1 LLGDLLKH
9 LTMALKVGI
18 LCPEFPLQFAL
29 PCELVECGIIHLLDI
44 HGPINLIY
52 LTTFILMANHFKK
65 RAGPVPEAPTR
76 VGSGEGNNRSKVL
89 PPQKFCRET
98 ASNPG
103 PGDSAS

>member
-1 LLGDLLKH
+1 MFTHVLH
-9 LTMALKVGI
+9 LVKITWRSIAFINDM
-18 LCPEFPLQFAL
+18 LQVDDWA
-29 PCELVECGIIHLLDI
+29 D
-44 HGPINLIY
+44 
-52 LTTFILMANHFKK
+52 
-65 RAGPVPEAPTR
+65 PVPEAPTR